1 VLVDGGGRRTGLPAA
16 AASAAA
22 DCVQSGACLLARSL
36 PSVDHCLLPLRRTRN
51 QFIHV
56 AGNLP
61 PPGPLPLV
69 RVTG

>member
-1 VLVDGGGRRTGLPAA
+1 MIPGAGRRRWSAHRFARGGGGGRLRA
-16 AASAAA
+16 
-22 DCVQSGACLLARSL
+22 VRRLLALSL